1 MPEINALLQELLQG
15 LLIEERQLHSA
26 YAAYL
31 PLLHPPVLREKIR
44 GWAGE
49 GWKHIEALEKEIE
62 KRGGVSGRSAA
73 SAPTHPASD
82 ETHDLLDFFFQK
94 EERLYYSYREALK
107 RTEEADLRALLFRH
121 LEAQKG
127 HLAGIQ
133 NLYAEFLYY

>member
-1 MPEINALLQELLQG
+1 MPEINALLQG
-15 LLIEERQLHSA
+15 LFIEERQLNSA
-26 YAAYL
+26 YTAYL

-44 GWAGE
+44 GWVGE

-62 KRGGVSGRSAA
+62 KRGAVAGRSAA
-73 SAPTHPASD
+73 PAPTHPASD
-82 ETHDLLDFFFQK
+82 ETHDLLDFFFQR

-107 RTEEADLRALLFRH
+107 RTEEEDLRALLFRH
-121 LEAQKG
+121 LEEQKG